1 MPKYDSSIIPEVL
14 NDFNAYDGDGDKM
27 IGVTNDMTLADIVS
41 KTVEMEGAGLS
52 PIEVVVVGMYN
63 SITQEIPLNTPYSQL
78 MKYLDTTKNCTI
90 NIRGAIQVENR
101 GTGETD
107 MVQFRYMVNGKVKQL
122 SPGNVKRGESF
133 GSKISVAVRRL
144 LMEMDVDPVIEIDKL
159 NNKAVINGKDI
170 TSKIRK
176 MC

>member
-63 SITQEIPLNTPYSQL
+63 SVSLYG
-78 MKYLDTTKNCTI
+78 KWK
-90 NIRGAIQVENR
+90 
-101 GTGETD
+101 GETA
-107 MVQFRYMVNGKVKQL
+107 QSRQCKE
-122 SPGNVKRGESF
+122 R
-133 GSKISVAVRRL
+133 
-144 LMEMDVDPVIEIDKL
+144 
-159 NNKAVINGKDI
+159 
-170 TSKIRK
+170 
-176 MC
+176 